1 MCAFYS
7 DIINHQLSL
16 FPAPI
21 LDAPQSLETGV
32 WGHFRRKYTVAQ
44 VHCTCGHLQT
54 WMSILNIIQPLVPS
68 TIGIVHEVVNPVG
81 GGDGTSTS
89 VGAADGIPTHLPHIS
104 LPKQLLV
111 LHIC

>member
-16 FPAPI
+16 FPEPI
-21 LDAPQSLETGV
+21 LDALQSLESGL
-32 WGHFRRKYTVAQ
+32 GEN
-44 VHCTCGHLQT
+44 
-54 WMSILNIIQPLVPS
+54 ILLPKSTAHPLVPS

-104 LPKQLLV
+104 PPKQLLV

>member
-1 MCAFYS
+1 M
-7 DIINHQLSL
+7 
-16 FPAPI
+16 
-21 LDAPQSLETGV
+21 APQSRLESGV
-32 WGHFRRKYTVAQ
+32 ILGENILLPKSTAHVVA
-44 VHCTCGHLQT
+44 VTCR
-54 WMSILNIIQPLVPS
+54 PS
-68 TIGIVHEVVNPVG
+68 CAEYNRHSAHEVVNPVG

>member
-1 MCAFYS
+1 MCAVYS
-7 DIINHQLSL
+7 DIINHQPSL
-16 FPAPI
+16 FPELI
-21 LDAPQSLETGV
+21 LDALQSQSGV
-32 WGHFRRKYTVAQ
+32 
-44 VHCTCGHLQT
+44 
-54 WMSILNIIQPLVPS
+54 ILGENILLPKSTAHVVPLVPS

-104 LPKQLLV
+104 PPKQLLV